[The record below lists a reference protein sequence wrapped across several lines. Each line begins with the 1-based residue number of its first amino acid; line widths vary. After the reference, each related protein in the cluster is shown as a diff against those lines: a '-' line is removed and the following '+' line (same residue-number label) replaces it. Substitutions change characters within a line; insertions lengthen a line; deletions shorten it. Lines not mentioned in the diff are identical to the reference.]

1 MKRWLVMLMLA
12 LTLGTGLLTGCG
24 GEDGD
29 DDDGDLN
36 TPGMVQPGEDG
47 ESDSDD

>member
-1 MKRWLVMLMLA
+1 MKRWLTILMLA

-24 GEDGD
+24 AEGD

-36 TPGMVQPGEDG
+36 NPGLVQPGEDG
-47 ESDSDD
+47 EGDGDD